1 MEYTFKHAL
10 TLKVTYESLLAED
23 RKRLHRAALVAMD
36 RLYAG
41 SLNHHIE
48 ELAEHA
54 LRAEAWEPAA
64 DYLLQAAGRAEER
77 SAYSAAVQLLE
88 SARKAV
94 AALPRNPKTLAQAIN
109 LRVRMRPAYGA
120 LGAYQKALPQ
130 LLEARELA
138 MELGDPQ
145 LISDVLLHLSYL
157 NSSHGRYEE
166 ALEPADTLKRGATT

>member
-1 MEYTFKHAL
+1 
-10 TLKVTYESLLAED
+10 
-23 RKRLHRAALVAMD
+23 MD
-36 RLYAG
+36 RLCGG

-77 SAYSAAVQLLE
+77 SAYSAAVQFLE

-120 LGAYQKALPQ
+120 LGAYRKALPQ

-145 LISDVLLHLSYL
+145 LISDVLLHLCYL
-157 NSSHGRYEE
+157 NSSH
-166 ALEPADTLKRGATT
+166 ALRRGAGTGRHTQARCVGKRRAALHKRVGSGRLAGASDPQ

>member
-1 MEYTFKHAL
+1 
-10 TLKVTYESLLAED
+10 
-23 RKRLHRAALVAMD
+23 MD
-36 RLYAG
+36 RLYGG

-77 SAYSAAVQLLE
+77 SAYSAAVQFLE

-120 LGAYQKALPQ
+120 LGATGRRCRSCWKRANWPWNW
-130 LLEARELA
+130 AIR
-138 MELGDPQ
+138 
-145 LISDVLLHLSYL
+145 
-157 NSSHGRYEE
+157 NSS
-166 ALEPADTLKRGATT
+166 PMCCST